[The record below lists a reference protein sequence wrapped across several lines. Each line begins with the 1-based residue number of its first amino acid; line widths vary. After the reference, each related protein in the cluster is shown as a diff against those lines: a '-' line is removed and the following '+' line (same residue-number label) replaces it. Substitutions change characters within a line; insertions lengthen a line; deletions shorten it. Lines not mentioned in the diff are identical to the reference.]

1 MSKSLCKLALNTK
14 TLWKGLR
21 PLCCFEMHPS
31 MTDDNQQSYPSR
43 DETRKDVSMAKERR
57 GSHLDD
63 SKNKKDK
70 DDRVYGERQT
80 SVWILRFVKNG
91 EDLIG
96 INIGTFRVG

>member
-1 MSKSLCKLALNTK
+1 
-14 TLWKGLR
+14 
-21 PLCCFEMHPS
+21 MHPS

-80 SVWILRFVKNG
+80 SV
-91 EDLIG
+91 
-96 INIGTFRVG
+96 